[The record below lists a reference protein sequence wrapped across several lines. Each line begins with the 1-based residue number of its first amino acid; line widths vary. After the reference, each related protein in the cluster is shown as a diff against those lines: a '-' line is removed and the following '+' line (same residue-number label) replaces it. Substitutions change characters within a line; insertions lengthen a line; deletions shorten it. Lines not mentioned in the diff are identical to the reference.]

1 MYGLLLAFGTSLLLG
16 MRHATDPDHIVA
28 LTTIVDRERSAWRS
42 SRIGVMWGLGHTL
55 TICVIGGAIVLFKL
69 AFTPRIGLSME
80 FSVALMLIV
89 LGYLNLA
96 RRAPASDTAPGL
108 RPFLVGMVHGM
119 AGSAAATLLI
129 LPFIEDARLAVLYL
143 SVFGLGT
150 IIGMATITMAI
161 VAPVMY
167 AGTRLGQLQDRIRFA
182 SGVLSLAFGVYLG
195 YKVGFIDGLFTAQPS
210 WTPQ

>member
-28 LTTIVDRERSAWRS
+28 LTTIVDRERSTWRS
-42 SRIGVMWGLGHTL
+42 SRIGVLWGLGHTL
-55 TICVIGGAIVLFKL
+55 TICVVGGAIVLFKL
-69 AFTPRIGLSME
+69 ALTPRIGLSME
-80 FSVALMLIV
+80 FSVALMLMV

-143 SVFGLGT
+143 GVFGLGT
-150 IIGMATITMAI
+150 IVGMATITMAI

-167 AGTRLGQLQDRIRFA
+167 AGPRLGQLQDRIRFA

-195 YKVGFIDGLFTAQPS
+195 YKVGFIDGLFTAQPN
-210 WTPQ
+210 WTLQ

>member
-28 LTTIVDRERSAWRS
+28 LTTIVDRERSTWRS
-42 SRIGVMWGLGHTL
+42 SRLGVMWGLGHTL
-55 TICVIGGAIVLFKL
+55 TICVVGGAIVLFKL

-89 LGYLNLA
+89 LGYLNLT
-96 RRAPASDTAPGL
+96 RRSAAPEAVSPL

-119 AGSAAATLLI
+119 AGSAAATLII
-129 LPFIEDARLAVLYL
+129 LPLIDDAGLALLYL
-143 SVFGLGT
+143 GVFGLGT
-150 IIGMATITMAI
+150 VVGMAAITMAI
-161 VAPVMY
+161 VAPAMY
-167 AGTRLGQLQDRIRFA
+167 AGTRLAHVQDRIRFA
-182 SGVLSLAFGVYLG
+182 SGVLSLVFGVYLG
-195 YKVGFIDGLFTAQPS
+195 YKVGFIDGLFTAQPA